1 MSNCLVTKLK
11 GSSSNA
17 DLLKIG
23 EMRLKVNKVDSPN
36 SNTQKL
42 DVSFNKE
49 TTLSIIGEGYFTDNN
64 LTANKGKTLTAGSR
78 MSVTAYVSNGNFD
91 ISVSDKYSISEISK
105 DMNSKNKVVL
115 DMSFFKYSTLLKK
128 IVFNN
133 SQACGNV
140 DDLKTCVNLEYLIL
154 SNSQVSGKV
163 NELKSLTK
171 LKNLSLYNTQVS
183 GNVGELKAL
192 TALSNLEA
200 YNTKISGNV
209 GELKAL
215 TALSNMVLN
224 DTLVE
229 GNVGELKTLTSLQ
242 YLSLN
247 NTNVSGNIDE
257 LKTLTKMKMLNLS
270 NPNVPLT
277 GDIGELGTLTQ
288 CTDISLDYGKYTGDL
303 ANIPVPCRYVSFK
316 NDAGSVFT
324 WGTRPSSAKI
334 VAIEGNAELTNVDK
348 MLQDQAECQVGFS
361 SGSPSWYKA
370 ISVVGNRTSASDA
383 AVQTLQSKGYTIS
396 ITPKL

>member
-36 SNTQKL
+36 SNTQKI
-42 DVSFNKE
+42 VFCFTKE
-49 TTLSIIGEGYFTDNN
+49 TILSIIGEGYFTDNN
-64 LTANKGKTLTAGSR
+64 LTENKGKTLTAGSG
-78 MSVTAYVSNGNFD
+78 MYVTAYLSNKNFD
-91 ISVSDKYSISEISK
+91 ISVSDKYSILEISK

-115 DMSFFKYSTLLKK
+115 DMSFFKYSPRLTK

-140 DDLKTCVNLEYLIL
+140 DDLKNCVNIEYLVL

-163 NELKSLTK
+163 DELKSLTK

-183 GNVGELKAL
+183 GNVGELKTL
-192 TALSNLEA
+192 TAITNLEA

-209 GELKAL
+209 GELKTL
-215 TALSNMVLN
+215 TTITNLVLQ

-229 GNVGELKTLTSLQ
+229 GNIGELKTITSLK

-257 LKTLTKMKMLNLS
+257 LKTLTKIININIS
-270 NPNVPLT
+270 NHNFPVT
-277 GDIGELGTLTQ
+277 GDIGALSTLTS
-288 CTDISLDYGKYTGDL
+288 CSDISLDYGRYTGDL
-303 ANIPVPCRYVSFK
+303 ANLPVSCRYISFK

-348 MLQDQAECQVGFS
+348 MLQDQAGCQVGFT
-361 SGSPSWYKA
+361 SGSTSWYKS
-370 ISVVGNRTSASDA
+370 ISVVGNRTSASDSA
-383 AVQTLQSKGYTIS
+383 ITVLQNKGYTVS
-396 ITPKL
+396 ITPKY